1 VSNSLKKAFLNWLAM
16 AFSVLKDLVVKRKPI
31 LKKSLIALTSLG
43 LVFSVNATT
52 VIPMKGVSVLY
63 INGQE
68 TESKIGSSEVEPGE
82 AQLVVRMDKKVG
94 RGSSQT
100 VYTSAPYVVTLN
112 VSGDELK
119 INHPVARSKQE
130 AEAAFRQDTPQ
141 WRITQDGN
149 SVTYTQEKL
158 KGGGSLLPYMNIDEL
173 IVAHNQERGI
183 SFTTAGAT
191 TSQSSATAT
200 AVTATTA
207 AVATAPASTAELGS
221 SEVKQPIAAA
231 DNVEQLKSWYQKA
244 SKAERKE
251 FRKWMIDQ
259 E

>member
-1 VSNSLKKAFLNWLAM
+1 M
-16 AFSVLKDLVVKRKPI
+16 
-31 LKKSLIALTSLG
+31 KKSLIALSSLG

-52 VIPMKGVSVLY
+52 VIPMKGVSLLY

-68 TESKIGSSEVEPGE
+68 TDSKIGSSEVEAGE
-82 AQLVVRMDKKVG
+82 TQLVVRMDKKVG
-94 RGSSQT
+94 RGSSQA

-158 KGGGSLLPYMNIDEL
+158 KGSGSLLPYMNIDEL
-173 IVAHNQERGI
+173 IATHNQERGI
-183 SFTTAGAT
+183 SFTTVGTEAAKSTTSTTAVAAT
-191 TSQSSATAT
+191 T
-200 AVTATTA
+200 TTA
-207 AVATAPASTAELGS
+207 AVATSAGSKVEASS
-221 SEVKQPIAAA
+221 NEVSQAVIST
-231 DNVEQLKSWYQKA
+231 DNVEQLKSWYLKS